1 MIKVIKPG
9 LMTTVQD
16 NGRWG
21 YQAFGMPVAGAMDN
35 VAFKV
40 GNMLLGNDENQA
52 ALEFT
57 MMGGEYEFDQDCF
70 VAITGADMSATLDGQ
85 PVANWSAFPVQA
97 GSVLSFAFAVS
108 GCRAYLAVRGGID
121 VPIVLGSRSTHTR
134 SKVGGLEGRALK
146 VGDTLNILPSDL
158 SKCKAQVLPT
168 QLIPEIP
175 GTIKLRILLGP
186 QDEDFTAIGIET
198 LFSTEYKITNEA
210 DRMGYRLEGSVVE
223 HATKPDIVSDALCQG
238 AVQIPGHGMPI
249 IMMADRQTTG
259 GYTKI
264 GTVISPDLRL
274 LAQAKPGDMVSFV
287 QVDDATGVA
296 ALQATKNYYE
306 QVRAFINKNIAQ
318 ALTHNV
324 VKNFIVKVNNN
335 VYEVQI
341 SEK

>member
-21 YQAFGMPVAGAMDN
+21 YQAFGMPVAGAMDGA
-35 VAFKV
+35 AFKV
-40 GNMLLGNDENQA
+40 ANMLLGNDENQA

-57 MMGGEYEFDQDCF
+57 MMGGEYEFTKDCF
-70 VAITGADMSATLDGQ
+70 VAITGADMGATLDGK
-85 PVANWSAFPVQA
+85 PVANWSAFPVTA
-97 GSVLSFAFAVS
+97 GSTLNFAFASS
-108 GCRAYLAVRGGID
+108 GCRAYLAVSGGLDI
-121 VPIVLGSRSTHTR
+121 PIVLGSRSTHTR

-146 VGDTLNILPSDL
+146 AGDILKILPTDL
-158 SKCKAQVLPT
+158 SKCKAQILSAD
-168 QLIPEIP
+168 LIPEIP
-175 GTIKLRILLGP
+175 SVIKLRIILGP
-186 QDEDFTAIGIET
+186 QNEDFTPLGIET
-198 LFSTEYKITNEA
+198 LFSAEYKITNEA
-210 DRMGYRLEGSVVE
+210 DRMGYRLEGSIVE

-287 QVDDATGVA
+287 EVDDTAGVE
-296 ALQATKNYYE
+296 ALQTTKNYYE
-306 QVRAFINKNIAQ
+306 KVRAFTSQNMKKQ
-318 ALTHNV
+318 LTSSN
-324 VKNFIVKVNNN
+324 VKNFRITVNNN
-335 VYEVQI
+335 VYDVQV